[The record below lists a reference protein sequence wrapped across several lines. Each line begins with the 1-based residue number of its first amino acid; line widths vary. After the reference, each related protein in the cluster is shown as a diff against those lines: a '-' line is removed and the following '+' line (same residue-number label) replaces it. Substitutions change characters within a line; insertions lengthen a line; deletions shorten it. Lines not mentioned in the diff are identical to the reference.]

1 MRPED
6 DYLTRL
12 GWANYAFLYL
22 EWSVVWALSDGT
34 SCGVTENASL
44 TPRRLFNAFKQRFG
58 SDPSGSGLVDRYDDV
73 VSRREDLVHSHPA
86 TQRDPEHDDGHQRL
100 FRHETRRDP
109 GNPRVLWI
117 TPEWLDRFASDALAL
132 QGEMAALRADDA
144 VHG

>member
-22 EWSVVWALSDGT
+22 EWSVVCALSDRT
-34 SCGVTENASL
+34 SNSVTAHASL
-44 TPRRLFNAFKQRFG
+44 TPRRLFHAFKERFG
-58 SDPSGSGLVDRYDDV
+58 IDPSLSGLVDRYDDV

-86 TQRDPEHDDGHQRL
+86 TQHHREHDEGHQRL

-109 GNPRVLWI
+109 TSPRVFWI
-117 TPEWLDRFASDALAL
+117 TPDWLDQFASDALDLEREIHAL
-132 QGEMAALRADDA
+132 QTEYREPG
-144 VHG
+144 